1 MNLEEALRYIKELEE
16 KNKNLEAELYN
27 ERKEKEK
34 LLLALMHQ
42 KEKKTIAYV

>member
-1 MNLEEALRYIKELEE
+1 MNLQEALKYIKELEE
-16 KNKNLEAELYN
+16 KNKKLEAELYN

-42 KEKKTIAYV
+42 K